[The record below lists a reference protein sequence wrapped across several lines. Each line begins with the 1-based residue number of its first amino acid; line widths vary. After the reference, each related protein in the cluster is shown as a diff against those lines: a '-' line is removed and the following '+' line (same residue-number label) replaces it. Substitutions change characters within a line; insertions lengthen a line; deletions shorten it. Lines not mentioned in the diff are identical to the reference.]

1 MIPRVAATAAI
12 LVPLR
17 SPRSKPMA
25 PKFPPTNLRA
35 RAILLATLILASG
48 LPACT
53 SSGLTDEQRK
63 SLVERYT
70 DTAQEYLKMSEID
83 RAEGQALK
91 ALELDPQNEK
101 CKLIRAWCLQKRGST
116 EDILVAERIFREI
129 LPGGDF
135 RTTLGLA
142 ECLERKGIAF
152 DEAARDIES
161 GKRVSEFPD
170 PKARAE
176 ALRAERDR
184 AWKESMERYEQTLTQ
199 HQEDVDALNG
209 GLRVTSLSGRLEES
223 VGYADRLVITIR
235 PTREFWEKQILRPE
249 ITVED
254 ERLYRQR
261 VKYLLELEIATRIQ
275 ASVLLHQLKRDD
287 RALEQLDIAVALDA
301 DRGELYGRRAELQR
315 ALGHPDLAIAE
326 IDKFLRLSQESYDH
340 PDVKRAWRLRKECED
355 EMRNAEIGGGP
366 AR

>member
-1 MIPRVAATAAI
+1 MH
-12 LVPLR
+12 
-17 SPRSKPMA
+17 
-25 PKFPPTNLRA
+25 PPSMNPSA
-35 RAILLATLILASG
+35 RALAIAALLLPFG
-48 LPACT
+48 LQAC
-53 SSGLTDEQRK
+53 SSEGKLTAEQEQ

-70 DTAQEYLKMSEID
+70 DTAQEYLKMGEID

-91 ALELDPQNEK
+91 ALEIDPKNAK
-101 CKLIRAWCLQKRGST
+101 CKLIRAWALQKRGKV
-116 EDILVAERIFREI
+116 EDILVAERIFRET
-129 LPGGDF
+129 LDGGDF

-161 GKRVSEFPD
+161 GKRVSEAPD
-170 PKARAE
+170 PVARVQ
-176 ALRAERDR
+176 ALRSERDR
-184 AWKESMERYEQTLTQ
+184 AWKESIERYEQTLKE
-199 HQEDVDALNG
+199 HADDVDALNG
-209 GLRVTSLSGRLEES
+209 GMRVTALAGRLEDSIAYSE
-223 VGYADRLVITIR
+223 RLLNAIR
-235 PTREFWEKQILRPE
+235 PTREFWEKQVLRPE

-261 VKYLLELEIATRIQ
+261 IRYLIELEIATRIQ
-275 ASVLLHQLKRDD
+275 ASILLHELKRDGQ
-287 RALEQLDIAVALDA
+287 ALEELDLAVALDA

-340 PDVKRAWRLRKECED
+340 PDIKRAWRLRKECED
-355 EMRNAEIGGGP
+355 EVRTAEARGVP